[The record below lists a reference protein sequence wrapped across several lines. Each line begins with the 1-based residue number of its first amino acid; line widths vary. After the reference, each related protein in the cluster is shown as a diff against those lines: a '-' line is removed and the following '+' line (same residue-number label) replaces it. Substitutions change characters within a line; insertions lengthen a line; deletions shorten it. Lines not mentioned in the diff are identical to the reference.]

1 MKTLML
7 KLEPIIW
14 GLFSGG
20 MMIGGILLP
29 VFILVVA
36 LGGGLG
42 FVEGEALGYDRMI
55 ALASN
60 PIGSLILLLAG
71 ALPLWGGA
79 HHLRHLWIDF
89 GGLKSDGL
97 VGFLTYGAA
106 LAGSVAAVMAVV
118 RLHA

>member
-1 MKTLML
+1 MRTLML
-7 KLEPIIW
+7 KLEPVIW

-29 VFILVVA
+29 VFIVVVA

-42 FVEGEALGYDRMI
+42 FVGHEALGYDRMI
-55 ALASN
+55 ALATN
-60 PIGSLILLLAG
+60 PIGTLVLLAAG

-89 GGLKSDGL
+89 GGLKSDGI

-106 LAGSVAAVMAVV
+106 LAGSVLPVLAVY

>member
-1 MKTLML
+1 ML

-42 FVEGEALGYDRMI
+42 FVDASALSYDRMI

-60 PIGSLILLLAG
+60 PIGSLLLLAAG

-89 GGLKSDGL
+89 GGLKTDGL

-106 LAGSVAAVMAVV
+106 LAGSVFAVLAVY